1 MSREEVIQLLMTMQA
16 AYPNYKVADKT
27 VTVNLWHEM
36 LKEYDGGT
44 VFIALKSYIATDKS
58 GFAPSVGA
66 IIQGIP
72 KAESKELNEMEA
84 WALVGKALR
93 DGYYHSKE
101 RFEELPELVKKAV
114 GSPDNLRNWATTDN
128 ESIENVIQSNF
139 IKTYRTLLKR
149 KTEYDA
155 LPQSLRIATEEAKRR
170 LIENGN
176 DRRTDLPGIQVGEE

>member
-36 LKEYDGGT
+36 LKEYESGA
-44 VFIALKSYIATDKS
+44 VFLTLKSYMATDKS

-72 KAESKELNEMEA
+72 KTESVELNEMEA

-93 DGYYHSKE
+93 DGYYHAKE

-176 DRRTDLPGIQVGEE
+176 DRRTDLPGIQGGEE